1 MSLVEKVRADLTES
15 MKAREQVRTATLRML
30 VASLKNEQIE
40 KGHELSDE
48 EAQVVIRRGVK
59 QRLDSIEQY
68 EKGNRK
74 DLADRERAEK
84 DLLEVYL
91 PKQLDDAEIENLVKA
106 VITDTGAT
114 SKKDAGKVMKEM
126 MSRHKGLVDGKKVQ
140 EIVGRLLP

>member
-1 MSLVEKVRADLTES
+1 MALVEKVRNDLTEA
-15 MKAREQVRTATLRML
+15 MKAREQMRTGALRML
-30 VASLKNEQIE
+30 IAALKNEQIE

-48 EAQVVIRRGVK
+48 EAQAVIRRGVK

-68 EKGNRK
+68 EKANRM
-74 DLADRERAEK
+74 DLANHEREEK
-84 DLLEVYL
+84 NLLESYL
-91 PKQLDDAEIENLVKA
+91 PKQLDDADVEGLVKA
-106 VITDTGAT
+106 VIADSGAT